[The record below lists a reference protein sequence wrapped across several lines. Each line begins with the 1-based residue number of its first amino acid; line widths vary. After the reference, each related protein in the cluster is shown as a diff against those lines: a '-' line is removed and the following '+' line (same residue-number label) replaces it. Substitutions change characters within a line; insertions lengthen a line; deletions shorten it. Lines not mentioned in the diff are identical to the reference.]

1 MLGAEEKENRE
12 LVLKKEGGDEI
23 EKEVLPPSS
32 LIFEDLK
39 MISL

>member
-1 MLGAEEKENRE
+1 MLGAEEKETRE

-23 EKEVLPPSS
+23 GKEVLPPS